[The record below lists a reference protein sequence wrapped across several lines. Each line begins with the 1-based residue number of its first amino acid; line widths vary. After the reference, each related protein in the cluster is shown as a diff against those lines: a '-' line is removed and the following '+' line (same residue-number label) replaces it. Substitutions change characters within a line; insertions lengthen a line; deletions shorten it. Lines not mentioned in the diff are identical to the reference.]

1 MQIPKNLQGLGIP
14 FFEEAEWLKA
24 KTAMEDGHTFHATYA
39 EFVNAIQQGEKRL
52 RAQGVATIRIP
63 IVVDEFIAWC
73 RSAGRKVNSNARA
86 EYAALG
92 AAKHDSANR

>member
-1 MQIPKNLQGLGIP
+1 MKLPSNLQVLGIP

-24 KTAMEDGHTFHATYA
+24 KTTMEDGHTFHGTYA
-39 EFVNAIQQGEKRL
+39 EFLSAISQGEQRL
-52 RAQGVATIRIP
+52 RAQGTPTVRIP
-63 IVVDEFIAWC
+63 IVVDEFTAWC
-73 RSAGRKVNSNARA
+73 RSCGRKVNANARA